1 LKAVKRILRYLKY
14 TPNIGLWYPKGAQF
28 ENQNFSWIKCVV
40 LSSITKKG
48 EIVNHLGP
56 LVMFW

>member
-1 LKAVKRILRYLKY
+1 MELQSKISHSKLTPQILLIPTVLGR
-14 TPNIGLWYPKGAQF
+14 F
-28 ENQNFSWIKCVV
+28 ENQNDLWMKCVV

-48 EIVNHLGP
+48 EIVNHIAP